1 MKFLPFAAAC
11 MDLKIIMLSEISQTK
26 KDKYCLLSLIYG
38 IQKHNINE
46 YDKKKET
53 DSQILRTNQW
63 LPAGRGKGGGAI

>member
-1 MKFLPFAAAC
+1 MKFLPFAATR

-53 DSQILRTNQW
+53 DTQILRTN
-63 LPAGRGKGGGAI
+63 